1 MHSFWMQVFS
11 TREVHKALRVL
22 PAHADEAMSSSA
34 LPAWRPR
41 WRTGGSLHLTHA
53 LFRVQRQ
60 LDGQRITCQLLPNQ
74 DGSFALSVRGQG
86 LVSCSTVPDCQRL
99 FETAFPQVSWDD
111 SCLHWTTESKA
122 LHKTHELLLR
132 RHQQLQYNIIRA
144 MSKV

>member
-1 MHSFWMQVFS
+1 MINCIKVHSFWMQVFS

-22 PAHADEAMSSSA
+22 PAHADEARSSLA

-41 WRTGGSLHLTHA
+41 WRTGGRLHLTRA

-99 FETAFPQVSWDD
+99 FETAFPQVSR
-111 SCLHWTTESKA
+111 STLACTGRRNPKLCTECISF
-122 LHKTHELLLR
+122 
-132 RHQQLQYNIIRA
+132 Y
-144 MSKV
+144 